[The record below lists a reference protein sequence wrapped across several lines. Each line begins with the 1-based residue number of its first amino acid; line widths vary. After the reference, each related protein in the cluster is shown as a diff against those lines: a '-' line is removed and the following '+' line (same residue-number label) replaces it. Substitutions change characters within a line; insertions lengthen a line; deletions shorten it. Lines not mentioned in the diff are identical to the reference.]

1 MMQAHILIVEDDP
14 NISSTLALSLGVQG
28 YRISTAASVAQ
39 AQQQLSAHR
48 FDCVLLDVSLPD
60 GDGYTLCADVRKR
73 DTQLPILMLTANVTE
88 DAAVRGIESGADDYI
103 RKPYGIAELSARI
116 RRVLDKNKPKQIVFG
131 AIRLE
136 PDRRSA
142 WVGEQEVDLGKREY
156 DILLALAQRN
166 GDVLTRE
173 AILAQVSDGVEVYD
187 RTIDS
192 HLSHLRKKLKNA
204 GATEQIVP
212 VYGVGYRLVNT

>member
-28 YRISTAASVAQ
+28 YRISTVASIAQ
-39 AQQQLSAHR
+39 ARQQLHDNR
-48 FDCVLLDVSLPD
+48 FDCLLLDVNLPD
-60 GDGYTLCADVRKR
+60 GDGYSLCADVRKG

-88 DAAVRGIESGADDYI
+88 DAAVRGIDCGADDYI

-116 RRVLDKNKPKQIVFG
+116 RRVLDKSKPKQIVFG

-136 PDRRSA
+136 PNRRMA
-142 WVGEQEVDLGKREY
+142 WVGEQEMELGKREY

-166 GDVLTRE
+166 GEVLTRE
-173 AILAQVSDGVEVYD
+173 AILAQVSDGVEVFD

-204 GATEQIVP
+204 GAEEQIVP
-212 VYGVGYRLVNT
+212 VYGVGYRLVHP

>member
-1 MMQAHILIVEDDP
+1 MTQAHILIVEDDP

-28 YRISTAASVAQ
+28 YRVSTAASIAE
-39 AQQQLSAHR
+39 AQQQLHGGR
-48 FDCVLLDVSLPD
+48 FDCLLLDVNLAD
-60 GDGYTLCADVRKR
+60 GDGYTLCTDVRKR

-88 DAAVRGIESGADDYI
+88 EAAVRGIDCGADDYI

-116 RRVLDKNKPKQIVFG
+116 RRALDKSRPRQVVFG

-136 PDRRSA
+136 PDRRLA
-142 WVGEQEVDLGKREY
+142 WAGEQEVDLGKREY
-156 DILLALAQRN
+156 DILLALTQRN
-166 GDVLTRE
+166 GEVLTRE
-173 AILAQVSDGVEVYD
+173 AILAQVPDGADVFD

-212 VYGVGYRLVNT
+212 VYGVGYRLVHS